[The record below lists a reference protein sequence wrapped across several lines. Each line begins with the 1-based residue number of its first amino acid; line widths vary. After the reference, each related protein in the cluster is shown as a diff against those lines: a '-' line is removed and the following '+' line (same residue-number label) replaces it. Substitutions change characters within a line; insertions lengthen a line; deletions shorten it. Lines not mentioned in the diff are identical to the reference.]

1 MELIQEIKN
10 LFNFDDNNKIF
21 RGLLTMSL
29 ILYSSFIANILPKKI
44 ALYFDNK
51 IIKLI
56 SLCIIAFTST
66 IDIPL
71 TVIMVI
77 AYISSLQTLYYHS
90 HVNVVSIKDYYDS
103 DKLLALYE
111 QQKKKFKKDDEND
124 DDKDDENDDEDDDE
138 YEDYSDNDS
147 DSDEEYLIK
156 LPDEDLRIAKLSNNF
171 LKDSEF
177 KLDMNEN
184 NYLNLEDG
192 ENYALL

>member
-44 ALYFDNK
+44 ALCLDNK
-51 IIKLI
+51 IIKLVLL
-56 SLCIIAFTST
+56 SIIAFTST

-90 HVNVVSIKDYYDS
+90 HLNAVSIKDYYDS
-103 DKLLALYE
+103 DKIQSLLE
-111 QQKKKFKKDDEND
+111 EQKKMFKKDNDKD
-124 DDKDDENDDEDDDE
+124 DDKDDDEDDDDDE
-138 YEDYSDNDS
+138 YEDDSDDS
-147 DSDEEYLIK
+147 DSDEEDLIK

-184 NYLNLEDG
+184 NYLNLEDD